1 MNSEARLISE
11 IWETVRD
18 IIPAPKR
25 AEIAQLHLRAYE
37 DYGFSIEHMADLI
50 GEDKYLEEA
59 YKTLYEEELDDP
71 VDEYDEDGYDEDE

>member
-25 AEIAQLHLRAYE
+25 QEIAQQHLRAFE
-37 DYGFSIEHMADLI
+37 EYGFDPEEMADLI

-59 YKTLYEEELDDP
+59 YKTLYEEDEP
-71 VDEYDEDGYDEDE
+71 EAVDEYDEDGYGDE

>member
-18 IIPAPKR
+18 LIPAPKR
-25 AEIAQLHLRAYE
+25 QEIAQQHLRAFE
-37 DYGFSIEHMADLI
+37 EYGFDTEDMADLI

-59 YKTLYEEELDDP
+59 YKTLYEEDEEEP
-71 VDEYDEDGYDEDE
+71 VDAYDEDGYAGDE

>member
-25 AEIAQLHLRAYE
+25 AEIAQQHLRAFE
-37 DYGFSIEHMADLI
+37 EYGFDIEDMADLI

-59 YKTLYEEELDDP
+59 YKTLYEEEVEES
-71 VDEYDEDGYDEDE
+71 VDEYDEDGYSGED

>member
-18 IIPAPKR
+18 LIPVPKR
-25 AEIAQLHLRAYE
+25 AEIAQQHLRAFE
-37 DYGFSIEHMADLI
+37 EYGFEIEEMADLI

-59 YKTLYEEELDDP
+59 YKTLYEEDIEDA
-71 VDEYDEDGYDEDE
+71 VDTYDEDGYEGDD

>member
-18 IIPAPKR
+18 LIPAPKR
-25 AEIAQLHLRAYE
+25 SEIAQQHLRAFE
-37 DYGFSIEHMADLI
+37 EYGFDPEDMADLI

-59 YKTLYEEELDDP
+59 YKTLYEEDVEEAA
-71 VDEYDEDGYDEDE
+71 DEYDEDGYEGDD